1 MSRNVKN
8 SPKNYLISNS
18 LNKGKILFNK
28 KKKYHINSKR
38 VSSLEISDF
47 EFPKHVAKP
56 KTVSENKTKSNKKC
70 CIFH

>member
-1 MSRNVKN
+1 MSRNVRN
-8 SPKNYLISNS
+8 SPKNYIISNS

-47 EFPKHVAKP
+47 
-56 KTVSENKTKSNKKC
+56 
-70 CIFH
+70 